1 MSLTSTAE
9 VTGEAL
15 VALPSSR
22 PGRNPMTGAADS
34 LNLRVPPE
42 PVLPLTV
49 AQYHEMVRAGILAD
63 DDPIELL
70 EGWLVRKMPK
80 HPPHTLS
87 TGCTLDALAAIVGPD
102 WHVRKEDPI
111 STQDSEPEPD
121 VSVVRGQRRDYAD
134 RHPGPEDVG
143 LLVEVAEASLP
154 RDRDWKQRIYAAAG
168 VPCFW
173 IVNLIDRQVE
183 VYTQPSGP
191 CDRPEYAASRI
202 FRDDDQIPVVLDG
215 REVGQIAAR
224 KLLP

>member
-1 MSLTSTAE
+1 
-9 VTGEAL
+9 
-15 VALPSSR
+15 
-22 PGRNPMTGAADS
+22 MTGAADS

-49 AQYHEMVRAGILAD
+49 AQYHEMVRTGILGD
-63 DDPIELL
+63 EDPIELL

-87 TGCTLDALAAIVGPD
+87 TGCALDALAAIVGSD

-121 VSVVRGQRRDYAD
+121 VSVVRGHRRDYTD

-143 LLVEVAEASLP
+143 LVVEVAEASLA
-154 RDRDWKQRIYAAAG
+154 RDREWKQRIYAAAS
-168 VPCFW
+168 VPCYW

-183 VYTQPSGP
+183 VYTEPTGP
-191 CDRPEYAASRI
+191 GDRSEYAASQI
-202 FRDDDQIPVVLDG
+202 FRDHDPIPVVLDG
-215 REVGQIAAR
+215 REVGRIAAR
-224 KLLP
+224 ELLP